1 MNPAHRVA
9 VIVDSMAV
17 ALHAGLRWLQAAS
30 VDVVRLR
37 PAEADMPPVAVRQ
50 QDRTLVGVLARWST
64 RIQRWRGLALLRRH
78 LLVAVCLAIVLQV
91 LNLTTG
97 LSELALLAAPCLL
110 LAGIALE
117 WPRGPGPA
125 QVAGLLDEQIGL
137 YDLIGTGFEL
147 QAHAAATTMRPLE
160 QRALEQAIG
169 EASGSLGGWRARPV
183 PAGGEW
189 GTLFVGLAALAV
201 LLALAPAHIAT
212 HRSAASGA
220 SAQAGSARAGHHGSS
235 RTRTSAPGAKAPAP
249 ASAPAYHAANGTTRK
264 GFQTPTQAASKG
276 AGSSPA
282 ETGGALKATSTTSA
296 GAGKPAGAKAAPGA
310 AGQTGSSTG
319 ADTGV
324 SPVSA
329 AQLAA
334 TTPNATRTAALG
346 APSTRSHASSPTSS
360 TGQRTGSAGR
370 PTGTSSAGHA
380 RGSTR
385 LGGSHTLTGS
395 VSKSLPLKA
404 GYAPARKGTTSADR
418 AGNGPGGGGRGRS
431 QEVEGSAG
439 AGGGGAT
446 SFVPSDGGA
455 VAAAGSGSLIS
466 YLASLQWV
474 QEQPW

>member
-1 MNPAHRVA
+1 MNPAHRVT

-17 ALHAGLRWLQAAS
+17 ALHKGLRWLQAAS
-30 VDVVRLR
+30 VDVIRLR
-37 PAEADMPPVAVRQ
+37 PAEAHVLPAAAQR
-50 QDRTLVGVLARWST
+50 QDRTLAGALARWST
-64 RIQRWRGLALLRRH
+64 RIQRWRGLVLLRRH
-78 LLVAVCLAIVLQV
+78 LLVAVCLAIVLQI

-97 LSELALLAAPCLL
+97 LSELVLLAAPCLL
-110 LAGIALE
+110 LAGIAVEL
-117 WPRGPGPA
+117 PRGPGLA

-147 QAHAAATTMRPLE
+147 QAHAAGAMRPLE
-160 QRALEQAIG
+160 ERALEQAAG
-169 EASGSLGGWRARPV
+169 EASGSLGAWRARPA

-189 GTLFVGLAALAV
+189 STLLVGLAALSV
-201 LLALAPAHIAT
+201 LLALAPSHVGT
-212 HRSAASGA
+212 GRSAVGGA
-220 SAQAGSARAGHHGSS
+220 TAQAGSARSAHHASS
-235 RTRTSAPGAKAPAP
+235 KATASATGAKAPAP

-264 GFQTPTQAASKG
+264 GFQTPTRAASKPG
-276 AGSSPA
+276 SSSPA
-282 ETGGALKATSTTSA
+282 KTGGALKATSRTSA

-310 AGQTGSSTG
+310 AGQTGSRTG

-334 TTPNATRTAALG
+334 RTPNATPTAALG
-346 APSTRSHASSPTSS
+346 TPSTRSHASSPTSS
-360 TGQRTGSAGR
+360 TGQRTGSAGS

-404 GYAPARKGTTSADR
+404 GYAPARKGATSANR
-418 AGNGPGGGGRGRS
+418 VGNGPGGGGRGRS
-431 QEVEGSAG
+431 QEVEGSAD

>member
-1 MNPAHRVA
+1 
-9 VIVDSMAV
+9 MAV

-37 PAEADMPPVAVRQ
+37 PAEADTPPAAARR
-50 QDRTLVGVLARWST
+50 QDRTLAGALARWST
-64 RIQRWRGLALLRRH
+64 RIQRWRGLVLLRRH

-147 QAHAAATTMRPLE
+147 QAHAAATMRPLE
-160 QRALEQAIG
+160 QRALGQAIG
-169 EASGSLGGWRARPV
+169 EASGSLGAWRARPV

-189 GTLFVGLAALAV
+189 GTLLVGLAALAV
-201 LLALAPAHIAT
+201 LLAVAPAHIAT

-220 SAQAGSARAGHHGSS
+220 TAQAGSAHGGHHGSS

-249 ASAPAYHAANGTTRK
+249 GSAPAYHAANGTTRK

-276 AGSSPA
+276 ASSSPA
-282 ETGGALKATSTTSA
+282 KTGGALKATSRTSA

-310 AGQTGSSTG
+310 AGQTGSRTG

-334 TTPNATRTAALG
+334 ATPNATPTASLG
-346 APSTRSHASSPTSS
+346 TPSTRSHASSPTGS

-404 GYAPARKGTTSADR
+404 GYAPARKGATSANR
-418 AGNGPGGGGRGRS
+418 AGSGPGGGGRGRS